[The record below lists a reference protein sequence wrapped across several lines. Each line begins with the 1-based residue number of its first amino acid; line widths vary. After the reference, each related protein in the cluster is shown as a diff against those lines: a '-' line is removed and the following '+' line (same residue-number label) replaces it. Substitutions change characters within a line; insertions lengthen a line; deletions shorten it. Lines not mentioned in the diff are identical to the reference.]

1 MVTTVSVMKKR
12 QIVLPKVFC
21 EEIRIQEGAPLRA
34 VTVKG
39 SILLTPIRPPS
50 KSEYAAIIKAAG
62 RPLAKEPPGTVD
74 KIKTAIRKARAH
86 GRRA

>member
-21 EEIRIQEGAPLRA
+21 EEICIHEGASLRA

-74 KIKTAIRKARAH
+74 KIKRAIRKAHAH

>member
-1 MVTTVSVMKKR
+1 MKKR

-21 EEIRIQEGAPLRA
+21 EEIRIHEGAPLRA
-34 VTVKG
+34 VTVRG

-50 KSEYAAIIKAAG
+50 KSQYAAIIKAAG
-62 RPLAKEPPGTVD
+62 GPLAKEPPGAGD
-74 KIKTAIRKARAH
+74 KIRKAIRKVRAH